1 MRSGEAARRG
11 GVSVDTL
18 AHYERLGLL
27 PAPARDV
34 NGYRRYAT
42 TAVDRVRLIQRALD
56 MGFTLGELG
65 RVLKQ
70 RDAGRAP
77 CGQVR
82 AIAAARL
89 KELEERIDGLHALR
103 DELRSLVAEWD
114 ARLASIPV
122 GQRAGLLDALAQT
135 PAQAVEPR
143 RVRRRARGG

>member
-27 PAPARDV
+27 PAPARDA
-34 NGYRRYAT
+34 NGYRRYAA

-56 MGFTLGELG
+56 MGFTLDELG

-82 AIAAARL
+82 ALAAARL
-89 KELEERIDGLHALR
+89 EELEARIDGLHALR

-114 ARLASIPV
+114 ARLTSLPA
-122 GQRAGLLDALAQT
+122 GQRAGLLDALAQRPST
-135 PAQAVEPR
+135 RAAAR
-143 RVRRRARGG
+143 RIRRRDQA